1 MTFLKSAVLA
11 VIVLMAT
18 AVSSAQQ
25 KFPLRSGEWTATTPN
40 PMHSGGPPMT
50 MLLCMNDEAWTKA
63 LSNRTCSLQDLNIT
77 SSGGS
82 YSMACGTGSFQ
93 MKGSFKLTFDG
104 MTHFVSSGFID
115 STMNGKTS
123 HMDSSTDFRWKGPTC
138 NPDVDQNLRDVR
150 KPPPPH

>member
-1 MTFLKSAVLA
+1 MGRDDFPQMGNVGRYRPHGNRRLFG
-11 VIVLMAT
+11 AT
-18 AVSSAQQ
+18 E
-25 KFPLRSGEWTATTPN
+25 FPLRSGEWTATTPN

-104 MTHFVSSGFID
+104 
-115 STMNGKTS
+115 
-123 HMDSSTDFRWKGPTC
+123 
-138 NPDVDQNLRDVR
+138 
-150 KPPPPH
+150 